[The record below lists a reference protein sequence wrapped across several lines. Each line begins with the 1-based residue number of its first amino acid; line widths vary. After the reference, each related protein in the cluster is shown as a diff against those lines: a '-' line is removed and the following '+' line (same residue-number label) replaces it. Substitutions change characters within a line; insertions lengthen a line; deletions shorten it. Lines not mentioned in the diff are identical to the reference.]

1 MNKKQ
6 IKFLKYVSRPR
17 SVDKVKRKFPK
28 CEENFCLY
36 TVDFSKYFMLRS
48 DKTYLINDNGRDIL
62 RARRSKI
69 SAAVAAA
76 IGAVCALY
84 APLKDLLPPMFERI
98 IKFLSDKIF

>member
-28 CEENFCLY
+28 CEENFCL
-36 TVDFSKYFMLRS
+36 SKYFMLRS